1 MAGELSRGHEVRNS
15 FEVQDADRPHPAH
28 ADQAS
33 SAQLATD
40 DWPFLYVSDRAA
52 E

>member
-1 MAGELSRGHEVRNS
+1 MPIAPTRLI
-15 FEVQDADRPHPAH
+15 

-33 SAQLATD
+33 SAQLTTD